1 MDIIR
6 VLGVGIIGVICAN
19 LVKRDKPDFYLFIVT
34 ATGIIIL
41 LLILNSITEAITVF
55 SSLIDESGI
64 DSKLFSG
71 ILKIIGI
78 GYLTEF
84 SASLCTDYGVSSV
97 ANKLQLA
104 GKVTIFL
111 MAVPLITKLV
121 EIIKL
126 MI

>member
-1 MDIIR
+1 M
-6 VLGVGIIGVICAN
+6 LGVGIIGVICAN

-104 GKVTIFL
+104 G
-111 MAVPLITKLV
+111 
-121 EIIKL
+121 
-126 MI
+126 

>member
-19 LVKRDKPDFYLFIVT
+19 LVKRDKPDFYLFIIT
-34 ATGIIIL
+34 ATGIVIL
-41 LLILNSITEAITVF
+41 LLILSSITEAITVF

-84 SASLCTDYGVSSV
+84 SASLCSDYGVTSI
-97 ANKLQLA
+97 AYKLQLA

-111 MAVPLITKLV
+111 MAVPLISKLV